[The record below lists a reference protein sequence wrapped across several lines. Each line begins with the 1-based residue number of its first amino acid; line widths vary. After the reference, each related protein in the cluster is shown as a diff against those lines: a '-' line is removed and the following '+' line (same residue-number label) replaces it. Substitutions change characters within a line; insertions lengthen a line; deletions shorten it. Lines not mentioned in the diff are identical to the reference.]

1 MNRTRIASALV
12 AGLAAAVLT
21 ACGPGTSDTAAP
33 RISTTTPAA
42 TTTTDTPPSPSPTPP
57 TTTPPTTPPA
67 TPTTTAPPTTAPPA
81 PKPTHTKAPA
91 PAVHHTTTPAPHHT
105 TAKPKPKPKPAPKT
119 CSIKSAAG
127 NCYKAGQFCRNA
139 DLGKTTTDA
148 NGRSITCRM
157 KSGKPHWGY

>member
-42 TTTTDTPPSPSPTPP
+42 TTTTDAPPSPSPTPP

-67 TPTTTAPPTTAPPA
+67 TPTTTAPTT
-81 PKPTHTKAPA
+81 A
-91 PAVHHTTTPAPHHT
+91 PAVHHTTAPAPHHT
-105 TAKPKPKPKPAPKT
+105 TAKPKPKPASKT
-119 CSIKSAAG
+119 CSIKSSSG